1 MRYQEIQGHRA
12 LPEQRT
18 DRLLRWGLRLGKG
31 LLALV
36 LFVAVMSCFK
46 EPLAE
51 QNAMRAKLNAL
62 HAESEGLRLE
72 RDKMLRRLNWIQ
84 TDDNYLEM
92 EVRDRLNLQKGG
104 EYVLRFED

>member
-1 MRYQEIQGHRA
+1 M
-12 LPEQRT
+12 
-18 DRLLRWGLRLGKG
+18 DKVLRWGLRLGKG
-31 LLALV
+31 FLV
-36 LFVAVMSCFK
+36 LMVFGAVMTCFK

-51 QNAMRAKLNAL
+51 QNAMRAKLTAL
-62 HAESEGLRLE
+62 NTEKEQLRQQ

-92 EVRDRLNLQKGG
+92 EVRDRLNLQKNG

>member
-1 MRYQEIQGHRA
+1 MRYQEIHGHR
-12 LPEQRT
+12 PIQEQPA

-31 LLALV
+31 LLALA
-36 LFVAVMSCFK
+36 LFGAVMSCFK

-51 QNAMRAKLNAL
+51 QNAMRAKLSAL
-62 HAESEGLRLE
+62 RAESEGLRLE
-72 RDKMLRRLNWIQ
+72 RDKMLRRLSWIQ

>member
-1 MRYQEIQGHRA
+1 MRYQEIQGHRMI
-12 LPEQRT
+12 PEQRI
-18 DRLLRWGLRLGKG
+18 DRVLRWGLRVFKG
-31 LLALV
+31 LLVLV
-36 LFVAVMSCFK
+36 GFVAVMSCFK

-51 QNAMRAKLNAL
+51 QNAMRAKLAALNA
-62 HAESEGLRLE
+62 EKEGLRQQ

-104 EYVLRFED
+104 EFVLRFQD